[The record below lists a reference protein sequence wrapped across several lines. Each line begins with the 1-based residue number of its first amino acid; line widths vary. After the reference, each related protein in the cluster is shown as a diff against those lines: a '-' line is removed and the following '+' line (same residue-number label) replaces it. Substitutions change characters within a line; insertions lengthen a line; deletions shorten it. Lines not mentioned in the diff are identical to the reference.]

1 MHKTQNIFIEG
12 VRDNNIVFDS
22 LLDIGAY
29 KGKFAEFVVA
39 EFGLDKS
46 QCYLVEPNPD
56 LDLSEWK
63 HFRGALSDSSGKKTY
78 HKTIGITDIIKGM
91 GSILW
96 RNINWIG
103 VQVDTITGAELV
115 KMSGLKKFVIKV
127 DVEGYAYQVLKGFGD
142 TLKDAVCII
151 VEVEDKKIWSEQ
163 MLKADVDQYLMD
175 MGFEKKIEQET
186 IKNQYDQFWI
196 KKIE

>member
-1 MHKTQNIFIEG
+1 MRKTQNIFIEG

-29 KGKFAEFVVA
+29 KGRFAEFVVA

-96 RNINWIG
+96 KNINWIG

-115 KMSGLKKFVIKV
+115 KMSGLKNFAVKI
-127 DVEGYAYQVLKGFGD
+127 DVEGYAYQVLKGFGNK
-142 TLKDAVCII
+142 LKEAICII
-151 VEVEDKKIWSEQ
+151 VEVEDKQIWDGQ
-163 MLKADVDQYLMD
+163 KLKEDIDKYLTSMN
-175 MGFEKKIEQET
+175 FEKKIEEKT
-186 IKNQYDQFWI
+186 IANQFEQFWI